1 MHINICWKRNEK
13 TMYRNVMKRVIDVCL
28 SICGIIV
35 CVVPMCIIAIVIKLD
50 SKGPVIFKQK
60 RLGKGQKTFTVYKF
74 RTMCNHA
81 YEMGGIA
88 TRSDDD
94 RITKAGAFLRRT
106 SFDELPQLINII
118 KGDMAVIGPRPILPI
133 EFEEYK
139 DNKRYC
145 KRYEVR
151 PGLFCTVDI
160 EYRASA
166 SRDLQF
172 DMDAEYIENM
182 TFWNDI
188 KYFFKIIKT
197 VISGENVYIEE
208 VQND

>member
-1 MHINICWKRNEK
+1 MYQKGIKR
-13 TMYRNVMKRVIDVCL
+13 ILDFILAL
-28 SICGIIV
+28 SGLIV
-35 CVVPMCIIAIVIKLD
+35 LSPIFIFLCIWIKLD

-60 RLGKGQKTFTVYKF
+60 RLGKGQKIFTVYKF

-118 KGDMAVIGPRPILPI
+118 KGDMAVIGPRPI